1 MIRILR
7 TVVCLFETNLNV
19 KKSVRSTAVVPY
31 LGEYTDL
38 IIICLFAT
46 HTKTRKKIN
55 KLQLVAAI

>member
-7 TVVCLFETNLNV
+7 TDVCLFETNLNV
-19 KKSVRSTAVVPY
+19 KKSVRSAAVVSY

-38 IIICLFAT
+38 IIICLFVT
-46 HTKTRKKIN
+46 HTKKRKKRN